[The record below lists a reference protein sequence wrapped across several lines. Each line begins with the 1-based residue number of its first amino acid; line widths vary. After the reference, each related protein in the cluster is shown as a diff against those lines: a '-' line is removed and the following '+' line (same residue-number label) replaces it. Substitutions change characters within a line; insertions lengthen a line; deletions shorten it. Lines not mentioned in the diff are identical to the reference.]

1 MKIMPLIATAV
12 AAALSLTACA
22 SGGSPAASTSS
33 GTTELTW
40 GMWIGSTA
48 DQDAWQK
55 VADQVTVDHPE
66 IKVTIQGAPWSDY
79 WTKLT
84 TQITSADAPCIVS
97 IQSLRASQFTEGL
110 LPLDDL
116 IKKNNVDTS
125 AFDAGALKNLN
136 VSGSQYALP
145 YDTGPVVMF
154 YNADMFAKAGVTEPT
169 PGWTTADFE
178 AAGAKLAAGGM
189 KLYAQTAEDIVLE
202 GLAQGYNGST
212 PITADGTV
220 KADDPGYVATLD
232 WLGSLSK
239 SGYAIDADGSDGSAD
254 DNAFIGGKAA
264 TTVQGPWMLL
274 DFSSKA
280 KFKMGVATVP
290 AGQGGGK
297 TVSAGSGFG
306 ISKSCKNPDQAF
318 AAITSMTSEKVL
330 SGLADQGRAFPA
342 RTAAQPN
349 WMKKASAV
357 AQVDPVMAA
366 AQSSS
371 VPAPGSTKSEQ
382 LSQLLSQYVPEVLN
396 GTKPAAE
403 VMANIQSQIG

>member
-1 MKIMPLIATAV
+1 MNKMPLLATAV

-22 SGGSPAASTSS
+22 SGQTPAATTGS
-33 GTTELTW
+33 GNTELTW

-48 DQDAWQK
+48 DQEAWQK
-55 VADQVTVDHPE
+55 VADQVTADHPD
-66 IKVTIQGAPWSDY
+66 IKVTIQGAPWADY

-84 TQITSADAPCIVS
+84 TQITSTDAPCIVS

-110 LPLDDL
+110 VPLDDL
-116 IKKNNVDTS
+116 IKKNNLDTS
-125 AFDAGALKNLN
+125 AFDAGALKNLT

-154 YNADMFAKAGVTEPT
+154 YNADMFAKAGATEPK

-178 AAGAKLAAGGM
+178 AAGAKLSAAGM
-189 KLYAQTAEDIVLE
+189 KLYAQTAEDIFLE
-202 GLAQGYNGST
+202 GAAQGFNGST

-220 KADDPGYVATLD
+220 QAADPGYVAALD

-239 SGYAIDADGSDGSAD
+239 AGYALDADGSDGSAD
-254 DNAFIGGKAA
+254 DNAFMAGKAA
-264 TTVQGPWMLL
+264 TIVEGPWSLIDL
-274 DFSSKA
+274 SGKV
-280 KFKMGVATVP
+280 KFKLGIATVP

-306 ISKSCKNPDQAF
+306 ISKTCKNPDQAF

-330 SGLADQGRAFPA
+330 GGLAGQGRAFPA
-342 RTAAQPN
+342 RTAVQSN
-349 WMKKASAV
+349 WMKKAGDV
-357 AQVDPVMAA
+357 AQVDTVMTA

-371 VPAPGSTKSEQ
+371 VPAPGSAKSEQ
-382 LSQLLSQYVPEVLN
+382 LSQLLTQYVPEVLN
-396 GTKPAAE
+396 GKKAAAE